1 MNIIY
6 LHGFRSNAYSVK
18 GQQLKRYCEAHCPS
32 DSVHLP
38 DLNMPPLEALA
49 QVAGYIQALENVV
62 LVGSSLGGF
71 YATHLALQYAC
82 PAVLINPAVH
92 PYALFMRLFG
102 QGQIPLQVTPD
113 WILDQAQL
121 QQLAAMDVPIVQ
133 DASKLLVLLQQGDE
147 VLDYR
152 EAQRYY
158 NQAQTPSMIMT
169 EMGGNHAM
177 ENFAD
182 KIPMLLTFLALSITK
197 EK

>member
-6 LHGFRSNAYSVK
+6 LHGFRSHSYSIK
-18 GQQLKRYCEAHCPS
+18 GQQLKQYCQQNHPEY
-32 DSVHLP
+32 SVHLP

-49 QVAGYIQALENVV
+49 HISGYMQMLDDVV

-71 YATHLALQYAC
+71 YATHLAVQHNC

-92 PYALFMRLFG
+92 PYPLFMHLFG
-102 QGQIPLQVTPD
+102 QGQIPLQVTAD
-113 WILDQAQL
+113 WTLDEPQL
-121 QQLAAMDVPIVQ
+121 QQLAAMDIPIVQ

-169 EMGGNHAM
+169 EVGGNHAM
-177 ENFAD
+177 ENFAE
-182 KIPMLLTFLALSITK
+182 KIPMLLTFLALAITK